1 MQSSENEN
9 SNNEFTNS
17 AFRGEEQEDADLT
30 ELTETSEPE
39 AGSSQGKSIG
49 TCTLLILS
57 NENLD
62 AIDDLLLS
70 SFFFE
75 KLSEETT
82 EQEKDSASAPK
93 EEEAS
98 TSQDKTENTGIVY
111 KPD

>member
-1 MQSSENEN
+1 MKTLIMSSL
-9 SNNEFTNS
+9 NS

-30 ELTETSEPE
+30 ELTEASEPE

-70 SFFFE
+70 SFFE

>member
-70 SFFFE
+70 SFFFL
-75 KLSEETT
+75 KIIRGNHRTR
-82 EQEKDSASAPK
+82 KR
-93 EEEAS
+93 
-98 TSQDKTENTGIVY
+98 
-111 KPD
+111 

>member
-49 TCTLLILS
+49 TFTLLILS

-75 KLSEETT
+75 NLSEETT

>member
-1 MQSSENEN
+1 MKTLIMSSL
-9 SNNEFTNS
+9 NS

-30 ELTETSEPE
+30 ELTEASEPE

-70 SFFFE
+70 SFFFG
-75 KLSEETT
+75 KIIRGNHRTR
-82 EQEKDSASAPK
+82 KR
-93 EEEAS
+93 
-98 TSQDKTENTGIVY
+98 
-111 KPD
+111 

>member
-70 SFFFE
+70 SSFFE

>member
-1 MQSSENEN
+1 MKTLIMSSL
-9 SNNEFTNS
+9 NS

-70 SFFFE
+70 SFFFG
-75 KLSEETT
+75 KIIRGNHRTR
-82 EQEKDSASAPK
+82 KR
-93 EEEAS
+93 
-98 TSQDKTENTGIVY
+98 
-111 KPD
+111 

>member
-30 ELTETSEPE
+30 ELTEISEPE

-70 SFFFE
+70 SFFFLKNYQRKPQNKKKIVQVHQRKR
-75 KLSEETT
+75 KL
-82 EQEKDSASAPK
+82 APPR
-93 EEEAS
+93 
-98 TSQDKTENTGIVY
+98 TRQRTLV
-111 KPD
+111 

>member
-39 AGSSQGKSIG
+39 AGSSQGKSTG

-57 NENLD
+57 NLD

-70 SFFFE
+70 SFFFG
-75 KLSEETT
+75 KIIRGNHRTR
-82 EQEKDSASAPK
+82 KR
-93 EEEAS
+93 
-98 TSQDKTENTGIVY
+98 
-111 KPD
+111 

>member
-9 SNNEFTNS
+9 SNNEYTNS

>member
-82 EQEKDSASAPK
+82 EQEKDSASARK

>member
-1 MQSSENEN
+1 MSSL
-9 SNNEFTNS
+9 NS

-30 ELTETSEPE
+30 ELTEASEPE

-111 KPD
+111 KSD

>member
-9 SNNEFTNS
+9 SNNELTNS

-70 SFFFE
+70 SFFF
-75 KLSEETT
+75 
-82 EQEKDSASAPK
+82 
-93 EEEAS
+93 
-98 TSQDKTENTGIVY
+98 
-111 KPD
+111 